1 LTVNL
6 ERFMIRAV
14 FALYP
19 GIYRKGK
26 WAIINGITNDRK
38 HEDEIEFVDR
48 MASNENTNAASA
60 IRAVI
65 QEHRAVSGLTNPTE
79 KVLDLK
85 KDKERYD
92 RLVLRYFVF

>member
-1 LTVNL
+1 
-6 ERFMIRAV
+6 MIRAV

-19 GIYRKGK
+19 GISRKGK

-38 HEDEIEFVDR
+38 HEDEVEFVDKR
-48 MASNENTNAASA
+48 ASNESTDEASV

>member
-1 LTVNL
+1 
-6 ERFMIRAV
+6 MIRAV

-19 GIYRKGK
+19 GISRKGK

-48 MASNENTNAASA
+48 MASNEITNEASVIRAA
-60 IRAVI
+60 IR
-65 QEHRAVSGLTNPTE
+65 EHRAVLGLVNPTE
-79 KVLDLK
+79 KVSQLK

>member
-1 LTVNL
+1 
-6 ERFMIRAV
+6 MIRAV

-48 MASNENTNAASA
+48 MASNEITNEASVIRAA
-60 IRAVI
+60 IR
-65 QEHRAVSGLTNPTE
+65 EHRAVLGLVNPTE
-79 KVLDLK
+79 KVSQLK

>member
-1 LTVNL
+1 
-6 ERFMIRAV
+6 MIRAV

-19 GIYRKGK
+19 GISRKGK

-38 HEDEIEFVDR
+38 HEDEVEFVDKK
-48 MASNENTNAASA
+48 ASNESTDEASV